1 MNIEKGLSILINQ
14 FLQDISYNNKT
25 FLEIPEE
32 GKKMKKT
39 LFVIAIAAA
48 LSVFMSCG
56 STKEASKGE
65 EATAASKVAKVIGAE
80 GVERP
85 GWVMEG
91 KKSLEGIYAVG
102 SSKLSNMQNSLKAAR
117 VSGRAEL
124 ANTVQ
129 TTLKG
134 VTTTYAED
142 TGIAEDTLN
151 YMEEAIVQKTEQVL
165 AGSTQ
170 ADYWVGPDN
179 TVYVL
184 MFLPYEAVV
193 PVVNETVNA
202 YTPDKKSEATVDKVK
217 AAVEKYKL
225 LDN

>member
-1 MNIEKGLSILINQ
+1 
-14 FLQDISYNNKT
+14 
-25 FLEIPEE
+25 
-32 GKKMKKT
+32 MKKT
-39 LFVIAIAAA
+39 LFVLAITAA

-56 STKEASKGE
+56 STKEASKAE
-65 EATAASKVAKVIGAE
+65 ETTAASKVAKVIGAE

-85 GWVMEG
+85 SWVMEG
-91 KKSLEGIYAVG
+91 KKSPEGIYAVG
-102 SSKLSNMQNSLKAAR
+102 SSKMSNMQNSLKAAR

-124 ANTVQ
+124 ANTLQ

-142 TGIAEDTLN
+142 TGISSDTLN
-151 YMEEAIVQKTEQVL
+151 YMEEAVVQKTDRVL
-165 AGSTQ
+165 VGSTQ
-170 ADYWVGPDN
+170 EDYWVGPDS

-184 MFLPYEAVV
+184 MFVPYEAVI
-193 PVVNETVNA
+193 PAVNETVNE
-202 YTPDKKSEATVDKVK
+202 YTADKKSEVTVDKVK